1 MSKELQAEYSVI
13 GALLINNDAIDDIPE
28 LEAKHFADQTNRA
41 YFAEIKKQI
50 ERGNIADVVTVA
62 EAMQHYDGNVFAD
75 LNQIQSNTP
84 GPSNIRKYAETI
96 LNGATRRFLLNLIAE
111 YRSVI
116 ENALNPFNEG
126 SELAAKID
134 GILQLKNE
142 QEPELMI
149 DLMPNY
155 IELVQNRL
163 EGKVKPM
170 PTGFEKLD
178 EKLGGGLDKGTLTVV
193 AGRPAMGKTAF
204 ALSIARNVSF
214 DESVLFFS
222 MEMPKSQVID
232 RNVAA
237 LGKIPM
243 GWLKMPNDNPEHW
256 NRLTTSVSKIQQMK
270 LNIDDETML
279 TMAKIRSKSRRI
291 KRKRGLSLIII
302 DQLSFITGSRSEKSY
317 EAVGEYTRGAIQIAK
332 ELDVPV
338 ILLAQLNRECEKRH
352 DKRPML
358 SDLATSGSIEQDA
371 NTIMFLYRDEVYNPD
386 SMDRGICEVII
397 SKQRQG
403 ENGTVPL
410 EYHGAETRFADLARP
425 WSERKEED
433 PKRQRRGIAAN
444 L

>member
-41 YFAEIKKQI
+41 YFSEIKKQI

-62 EAMQHYDGNVFAD
+62 EAMQHYEGNVFAD

-84 GPSNIRKYAETI
+84 GSSNIGRYAETI

-111 YRSVI
+111 YRSAI
-116 ENALNPFNEG
+116 ESAQNPFNEG

-155 IELVQNRL
+155 IELVQDRL

-386 SMDRGICEVII
+386 SMDKGICEAII
-397 SKQRQG
+397 AKQRQG

-410 EYHGAETRFADLARP
+410 EYHGAETRFADLSRP
-425 WSERKEED
+425 WERKEDE